1 MNRLILPLVF
11 GIVGTAILVG
21 LGVWQLQRLAWKEA
35 VLSAIAARM
44 DEAPAAVPEAP
55 EAGRDGFMPVVETG
69 RFTGQAV
76 DALVS
81 RKGVGPGFRVVAA
94 FETEN
99 GRRILVDR
107 GFVPDGARGLGHGA
121 DGPMTVT
128 GNLHWPDE
136 IDSYTLPPDTKTG
149 IWYARDVSAMAEKLA
164 TEPVLVVARSETG
177 EGITPW
183 PVDTSGIPNDHLGYA
198 VQWFLLAAVWAGMTI
213 LYLWRMRRRTG

>member
-1 MNRLILPLVF
+1 MKRLILPLVF

-21 LGVWQLQRLAWKEA
+21 LGLWQLQRLAWKEG

-44 DEAPAAVPEAP
+44 DEPPAPLPAAPEV
-55 EAGRDGFMPVVETG
+55 GRDAFLPVQVAG
-69 RFTGQAV
+69 RFTGQALDV
-76 DALVS
+76 LVS
-81 RKGVGPGFRVVAA
+81 RKGAGPGFRVVAA
-94 FETEN
+94 FETDA

-107 GFVPDGARGLGHGA
+107 GFVPEAARGAGHGA
-121 DGPMTVT
+121 EGPLTVT

-136 IDSYTLPPDTKTG
+136 TDSYTLPPDARTG
-149 IWYARDVSAMAEKLA
+149 IWYARDVAGMAAALA
-164 TEPVLVVARSETG
+164 TEPVLVVARSDTG
-177 EGITPW
+177 AGIAPW